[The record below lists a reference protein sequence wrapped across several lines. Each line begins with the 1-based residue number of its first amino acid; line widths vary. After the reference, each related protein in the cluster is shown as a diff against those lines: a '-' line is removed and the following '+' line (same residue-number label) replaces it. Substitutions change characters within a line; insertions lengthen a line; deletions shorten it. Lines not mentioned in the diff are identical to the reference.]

1 MKFASSHPFSFFS
14 VSRFLLVDLE
24 EFCFSQGGF
33 DPPALCGIL
42 QVGLHVDGDWV
53 VTALPG
59 AV

>member
-1 MKFASSHPFSFFS
+1 M
-14 VSRFLLVDLE
+14 SRLLLVDLE

-33 DPPALCGIL
+33 DPPVLCGIL

-53 VTALPG
+53 VTALHG